1 MSFRFP
7 MNGRRL
13 QAICACNLSALG
25 QSFRGERERLG
36 GRPSKAAA
44 CGTKMQAD
52 QLATCMDG
60 NRPGTGRRL
69 SRSLGVGHANGN
81 SLERPSGLAIRWYR
95 RR

>member
-13 QAICACNLSALG
+13 QAICPCNLSALG
-25 QSFRGERERLG
+25 QNFLGKGLG

-44 CGTKMQAD
+44 CGTKMQGA
-52 QLATCMDG
+52 QFVTRMDG

-69 SRSLGVGHANGN
+69 SRSLGVGRANGN
-81 SLERPSGLAIRWYR
+81 SLERPNRLAIRWYR